1 MDFFDSIE
9 EYEKKMERNVK
20 EKLELMLSM
29 MYESKHKK
37 EDKKIEHNANLK
49 EHQNEFIDEVNT

>member
-37 EDKKIEHNANLK
+37 QDKKIEHNANLK
-49 EHQNEFIDEVNT
+49 EHQNE